1 MSTKS
6 YRSILPNNVPSTGKV
21 SFARGNPIIT
31 VTLGRQDAM
40 LDLSSLRLSGNLDIW
55 SNAAGTQHPT
65 AGGGG
70 VAARAVELQG
80 SHKLGIY
87 SCIDQ
92 LVFRHAE
99 TKQVIEHIRH
109 YGRFMSSYM
118 PVMAGM
124 QDVAGHLSKS
134 ALIMPNYQAYRDNV
148 IRNTRN
154 SVFCIPLPAGLT
166 LGVDKLPLDKVPLE
180 IEIHLAPD
188 SQFFYSSDATTTNI
202 SNAFYELSGL
212 ELTCEIET
220 GVKSPDKGVLDF
232 NSITSYFSTLESTN
246 SIINFNLGLSKVL
259 ASFVN
264 FVPANFV
271 NNLSQDG
278 FLTYMP
284 TLKPNAAADPK
295 DQNTLAGVANL
306 DTISFLRNGE
316 RFPSS
321 FEVESVY
328 DATTNATSV
337 VDPQVIKSFLGAII
351 PERVHTRT
359 TASPATTNRGYTG
372 NQNALTGYRYVPDA
386 GAVYGV
392 GVLYDMLD
400 SEGVDFSSSQ
410 FSIQMKNGLVDG
422 NPISAYLFIKSKV
435 VVAWSGDM
443 GVQVVM

>member
-1 MSTKS
+1 MSRK
-6 YRSILPNNVPSTGKV
+6 YLNVQPNNVPASSKI
-21 SFARGNPIIT
+21 SHARGNPILT

-40 LDLSSLRLSGNLDIW
+40 LDLSSLRLSGDFNVWRD
-55 SNAAGTQHPT
+55 AAGTLHPT
-65 AGGGG
+65 D
-70 VAARAVELQG
+70 AAAAELRA
-80 SHKLGIY
+80 SHKLGVYGI
-87 SCIDQ
+87 IDQ

-118 PVMAGM
+118 PVMAGS
-124 QDVAGHLSKS
+124 QDTAGHLSKT
-134 ALIMPNYQAYRDNV
+134 ALIMPNYQAFRDSV

-154 SVFCIPLPAGLT
+154 SVFCIPLPSGLT
-166 LGVDKLPLDKVPLE
+166 LGVSQLPLDKVPLE

-188 SQFFYSSDATTTNI
+188 SQFFYSSDATTANI
-202 SNAFYELSGL
+202 SNAFYELSNV
-212 ELTCEIET
+212 EVTCEVET
-220 GVKSPDKGVLDF
+220 GVQSPDTGVLEF

-264 FVPANFV
+264 FVPSNFI

-284 TLKPNAAADPK
+284 TLKPNAAGTGD
-295 DQNTLAGVANL
+295 GGIANL
-306 DTISFLRNGE
+306 ETISFLRNGE
-316 RFPSS
+316 RFPSA

-328 DATTNATSV
+328 DTTTNATTV
-337 VDPQVIKSFLGAII
+337 VDPQVIKSFLNSII
-351 PERVHTRT
+351 PEKDHTRT
-359 TASPATTNRGYTG
+359 SASPLTSNRNFTG
-372 NQNALTGYRYVPDA
+372 NQNAATGYRFMPDT

-435 VVAWSGDM
+435 VVAWSVDK

>member
-55 SNAAGTQHPT
+55 RDAAGTLHPT
-65 AGGGG
+65 N
-70 VAARAVELQG
+70 AAAVELQG

-148 IRNTRN
+148 IRSTRS

-264 FVPANFV
+264 FVPSNFI

-284 TLKPNAAADPK
+284 TLKPNAAGTGD
-295 DQNTLAGVANL
+295 GSVANL
-306 DTISFLRNGE
+306 ETISFLRNGE
-316 RFPSS
+316 RFPSA

-328 DATTNATSV
+328 DTTTNATTV
-337 VDPQVIKSFLGAII
+337 VDPQVIKNFLGAII

>member
-40 LDLSSLRLSGNLDIW
+40 LDLSSIRLSGNLDVW
-55 SNAAGTQHPT
+55 SNAAGTEHPQA
-65 AGGGG
+65 AGP
-70 VAARAVELQG
+70 ARALELQG

-148 IRNTRN
+148 IRNTRS

-264 FVPANFV
+264 FVPSNFV

-295 DQNTLAGVANL
+295 DQKTLAGVANL

-328 DATTNATSV
+328 DATTNATTV

-359 TASPATTNRGYTG
+359 TASPATTNRNYSG

-435 VVAWSGDM
+435 VVAWSGDD